1 MKQLFFVL
9 IIFSSLGAICQDT
22 NYVLK
27 SDTSGTPPLESVKK
41 LPVNNTE
48 NYLEIGLGVGYSQF
62 RDFATSPLFYSG
74 FPFSLD
80 LAFRIDGQKN
90 EKQFGLQASYGSLS
104 ALINGSY
111 AQSSV
116 VSASL
121 FYQQLY
127 IFPQVSNNKW
137 KYKVGGQINASGNYR
152 YNPSLQNNSVG
163 VEMVNTLFASGK
175 VVLDVSRLRTKEK
188 KCWFMHS
195 VKEPRFRLLDF
206 QLNIGLLNNSFRNG
220 YAYIDQSSVLND
232 PKDFGGYKYSWFTGF
247 RMSSSLRYIIYL
259 KNKNAVQFSYV
270 WDAYTTGG
278 DANRFEFGSHFLKFT
293 LLFNTK

>member
-1 MKQLFFVL
+1 MKQLLFVL
-9 IIFSSLGAICQDT
+9 IIFSSLGVISQDT

-27 SDTSGTPPLESVKK
+27 SDTSDTPPLEPVKK
-41 LPVNNTE
+41 LSVHNTK

-74 FPFSLD
+74 YPMSLD
-80 LAFRIDGQKN
+80 LAFRIDSPKN
-90 EKQFGLQASYGSLS
+90 DKHFGLQASYGSLT
-104 ALINGSY
+104 ALVNGSY

-116 VSASL
+116 ASATL

-127 IFPQVSNNKW
+127 ILPQVSKNKW
-137 KYKVGGQINASGNYR
+137 KFKVGGQINASGNYR
-152 YNPSLQNNSVG
+152 YNPSLQNNSEG

-175 VVLDVSRLRTKEK
+175 AALDVSRSITKKK
-188 KCWFMHS
+188 KCWFMHG
-195 VKEPRFRLLDF
+195 VKQPRSRSLDF
-206 QLNIGLLNNSFRNG
+206 QLNVGILNNSFRNG

-232 PKDFGGYKYSWFTGF
+232 PKTFGDYKYSWFTGF